1 MKSLLRTILDECEKN
16 KLMYRANAYDLYDN
30 GCEDMIKPWG
40 YDFSGLVETMMAFEL
55 DERRGNIQIIPDN
68 EVKSHADLIKEIKD
82 ELIQDYPDGYV
93 NVREDDMYLHPKE
106 INSLTDQELIH
117 QNPELYYCGNYFIMW
132 TNYGGNEHLDCF
144 TDYST
149 GLDKY
154 FDVMKLTNEWEDE
167 YTKFKL
173 GLI

>member
-16 KLMYRANAYDLYDN
+16 KLMYRANAYDLADN
-30 GCEDMIKPWG
+30 GCEDMIVPWG
-40 YDFSGLVETMMAFEL
+40 YDFTALAETMSAFEL

-68 EVKSHADLIKEIKD
+68 EVKSHADLIKEIRD
-82 ELIQDYPDGYV
+82 ELIQDYQDGYV
-93 NVREDDMYLHPKE
+93 YVREDDRQ
-106 INSLTDQELIH
+106 INSLTDQELID
-117 QNPELYYCGNYFIMW
+117 QNPEKYFCGNYFIVW

-154 FDVMKLTNEWEDE
+154 FDVMKITYEWEDE
-167 YTKFKL
+167 FIKFKL

>member
-30 GCEDMIKPWG
+30 GCEDMIVPWG
-40 YDFSGLVETMMAFEL
+40 YDFTALAETMSAFEL

-68 EVKSHADLIKEIKD
+68 QVKSHAELIKEIRD
-82 ELIQDYPDGYV
+82 ELIQDYQDGYV
-93 NVREDDMYLHPKE
+93 YVREDDKQ
-106 INSLTDQELIH
+106 INSLTDQELIE
-117 QNPELYYCGNYFIMW
+117 QNPEKYFCGHYFIWW

-154 FDVMKLTNEWEDE
+154 FDVSKLTNDWEDE
-167 YTKFKL
+167 YIKFKL